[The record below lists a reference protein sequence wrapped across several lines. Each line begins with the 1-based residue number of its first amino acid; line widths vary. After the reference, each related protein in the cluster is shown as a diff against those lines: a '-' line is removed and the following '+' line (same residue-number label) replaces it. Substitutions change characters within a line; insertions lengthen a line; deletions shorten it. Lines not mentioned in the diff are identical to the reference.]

1 MKENTCLLITNSNDV
16 PIQHLDSSQMLEACT
31 LHSEHHKVN
40 NRGGTQHR
48 SRH

>member
-16 PIQHLDSSQMLEACT
+16 PIQHLNTSQMLEACT

-40 NRGGTQHR
+40 NRGEHR
-48 SRH
+48 RRRQ